1 MRNKCTISKLLKFKT
16 IQTLSTI
23 IHDALLTAWTRS
35 PLHSSIRP
43 NRLTVGSGKFSYIRP
58 REELRGNERRRMQ
71 RKGKSARL
79 IKFIQEASSLYAF
92 SAGSVEIGEQ
102 RCMNMHC
109 CSRADATLFMMLN
122 SQVLK
127 CKLGRRWT
135 TMNCSCLALH
145 VKYGLTLLTFGYLI
159 EEKSNPI

>member
-1 MRNKCTISKLLKFKT
+1 
-16 IQTLSTI
+16 
-23 IHDALLTAWTRS
+23 
-35 PLHSSIRP
+35 
-43 NRLTVGSGKFSYIRP
+43 
-58 REELRGNERRRMQ
+58 
-71 RKGKSARL
+71 
-79 IKFIQEASSLYAF
+79 
-92 SAGSVEIGEQ
+92 
-102 RCMNMHC
+102 MNMHC

-145 VKYGLTLLTFGYLI
+145 VKYGLTLLHSKQECGYLI